1 MKLDFY
7 LDKAEKLSNS
17 GNNLDAQKIYY
28 KLLKK
33 FPSNIRILK
42 KLERLNN
49 NETGNCNKNLN
60 YLSFDQLRIL
70 FEKRSFS
77 KVIFEGKKTLSF
89 LSKDFTIHNLIG
101 AAYLSLNKSDEAII
115 FFENSIKLNKD
126 FSNAYNNLGLA
137 YKAKSDFSNAIK
149 SFDKAIKL
157 NPSYDNALS
166 NLGLIY
172 WEIGNLELAFS
183 NLNFGVIFF
192 LLKYNVVELKFQ

>member
-70 FEKRSFS
+70 FEKGSF
-77 KVIFEGKKTLSF
+77 
-89 LSKDFTIHNLIG
+89 N
-101 AAYLSLNKSDEAII
+101 
-115 FFENSIKLNKD
+115 
-126 FSNAYNNLGLA
+126 GL
-137 YKAKSDFSNAIK
+137 F
-149 SFDKAIKL
+149 
-157 NPSYDNALS
+157 
-166 NLGLIY
+166 
-172 WEIGNLELAFS
+172 
-183 NLNFGVIFF
+183 
-192 LLKYNVVELKFQ
+192 